1 MSFINE
7 FNLLLKARYSLIF
20 IPTVEED
27 RLEYTVRRCVKLGK
41 NRAIYSWNFVD
52 GFLNT
57 PNNNGVGKRN
67 PLQALE
73 FIEKL
78 AEDTPVLFLL
88 KDFHK
93 FFNDIAVIRKLR
105 NLSRILQTQPKT
117 IVIVAPENV
126 PIPLEIRELVTVL
139 EFDLPTIEEISEE
152 LKRLLTILGQSI
164 SDKELTI
171 LNRACQGLSLDRI
184 RRVLSKIIADNGTI
198 NSEGV
203 ARILEEKQQII
214 NQTQILEFCTPD
226 ATIDDIGGL
235 ENLKTW
241 LSQRSDSLS
250 EQAQNYGLPVP
261 RGLLLVGIQGTG
273 KSLTAKAIA
282 NDWKLPLLRLDF
294 GRLFAGIVGESES
307 RVREMIRIT
316 EALAPCVLWID
327 EIDKS
332 FQQSESKGDSGTTS
346 RVLATFITW
355 LSEKTSTVFVV
366 ATANNFQLLPL
377 ELIRKGRFDEIF
389 FVDLPTFNEREKIF
403 TVLLNQLRPD
413 QINNFDV
420 SLLAQESSDFS
431 GAEISQAITEGMF
444 YAFNENREF
453 TTQDILRGL
462 QDIIPLKQIEKQKIK
477 DLQVWVESGRIR
489 PASVRA

>member
-171 LNRACQGLSLDRI
+171 LNRACQGLSYTSCFI
-184 RRVLSKIIADNGTI
+184 
-198 NSEGV
+198 
-203 ARILEEKQQII
+203 
-214 NQTQILEFCTPD
+214 
-226 ATIDDIGGL
+226 
-235 ENLKTW
+235 EN
-241 LSQRSDSLS
+241 
-250 EQAQNYGLPVP
+250 Y
-261 RGLLLVGIQGTG
+261 
-273 KSLTAKAIA
+273 
-282 NDWKLPLLRLDF
+282 
-294 GRLFAGIVGESES
+294 
-307 RVREMIRIT
+307 
-316 EALAPCVLWID
+316 C
-327 EIDKS
+327 
-332 FQQSESKGDSGTTS
+332 
-346 RVLATFITW
+346 
-355 LSEKTSTVFVV
+355 
-366 ATANNFQLLPL
+366 
-377 ELIRKGRFDEIF
+377 
-389 FVDLPTFNEREKIF
+389 
-403 TVLLNQLRPD
+403 
-413 QINNFDV
+413 
-420 SLLAQESSDFS
+420 
-431 GAEISQAITEGMF
+431 
-444 YAFNENREF
+444 
-453 TTQDILRGL
+453 
-462 QDIIPLKQIEKQKIK
+462 
-477 DLQVWVESGRIR
+477 
-489 PASVRA
+489 